1 LPAGAGVMLVKFYYK
16 TVIGYFKTI
25 IIYLFYCEIVF
36 SASYIKTIENYSKI
50 VKSPKAYYKIDTT

>member
-1 LPAGAGVMLVKFYYK
+1 MLVKFYYK